1 MYEVI
6 YYNKILNK
14 KVVQTFWSKRE
25 ATKFIKAIKKNK
37 HAILMSFCD
46 NSYMYDQYQFYIDFV
61 LNVQY
66 NYIKEVE
73 NER

>member
-46 NSYMYDQYQFYIDFV
+46 NSYMYD
-61 LNVQY
+61 
-66 NYIKEVE
+66 
-73 NER
+73 

>member
-14 KVVQTFWSKRE
+14 RITQTFWSKKE
-25 ATKFIKAIKKNK
+25 ANKFIKEIKKNK

-46 NSYMYDQYQFYIDFV
+46 NSFMY
-61 LNVQY
+61 N
-66 NYIKEVE
+66 
-73 NER
+73 